1 MIAILGAQPDARP
14 IIEPEPPFL
23 RLFHGHFKPLTPP
36 QTFHTFVIHLPAC
49 VSQQGCNPTV
59 AISTVLAC
67 QLNHIRDQAFFVST
81 PMWQSTLCG
90 SVLAQN
96 ATNPSL

>member
-49 VSQQGCNPTV
+49 VSQQGCNPTI
-59 AISTVLAC
+59 AISAVLAR
-67 QLNHIRDQAFFVST
+67 QLNHVRNQAFFVST
-81 PMWQSTLCG
+81 PVWQPPLRG
-90 SVLAQN
+90 SVLA
-96 ATNPSL
+96 